1 MRIFAIGDLHL
12 AGGTGKTMD
21 RFGDHWINHDQKIFG
36 SWKQKVDP
44 DDLVII
50 AGDTTWAMRLDQ
62 ALPDLRRIGE
72 MPGLKI
78 LIKGNHD
85 YWWQPLSKLRSALPE
100 SIRPLHAGFT
110 IVNRIAVA
118 GTRGWLCPNDSH
130 FGDDDRKI
138 YDREVGRLRS
148 ALSLV
153 DERRGEFDCLIVALH
168 YPPTS
173 QTHEST
179 GFTELIEQYRADICV
194 YGHLHGDDISTAL
207 SGIHRGVMYYL
218 VSADAAGFEP
228 VEITVSNYNQGI
240 AENS

>member
-21 RFGDHWINHDQKIFG
+21 RFGDHWINHDQRIFG
-36 SWKQKVDP
+36 RWKEKVDP

-62 ALPDLRRIGE
+62 ALPDLQRIGE
-72 MPGLKI
+72 LPGIKI

-85 YWWQPLSKLRSALPE
+85 YWWQTLSKLRRALPE
-100 SIRPLHAGFT
+100 SIRPLQAGFT

-138 YDREVGRLRS
+138 YEREVARLSS

-173 QTHEST
+173 QSHEST
-179 GFTELIEQYRADICV
+179 GFTELIEQHHANICV
-194 YGHLHGDDISTAL
+194 YGHLHGDDINTAMT
-207 SGIHRGVMYYL
+207 GIHRGVRYCL
-218 VSADAAGFEP
+218 VSADAARFEP
-228 VEITVSNYNQGI
+228 VEIPVSSNNQG
-240 AENS
+240 NNC